1 MWLCAEMV
9 LDHMIAS
16 GQLKEEDREDI
27 MEILLAKHRHQHQK
41 KRDERGMSIVRSMQE
56 IGRRASAKNLDPK
69 GESVA
74 FGCNLSTSS
83 LSTRD
88 APSFLYS
95 LYNFV

>member
-1 MWLCAEMV
+1 MV
-9 LDHMIAS
+9 LENMIAS

-69 GESVA
+69 GTLS
-74 FGCNLSTSS
+74 FYKLSTFHPY
-83 LSTRD
+83 TG
-88 APSFLYS
+88 P
-95 LYNFV
+95 VHVHTHT